1 MLSQFV
7 GDNVEFEEIEKG
19 KAVINEILERK
30 VCMKR
35 PKVSN
40 ISQIVFVI
48 SPKMPKLNSLILDK
62 ELCYAEFMDIKQ
74 IIAINKVDLDEKEAE
89 RIYNIYKKSGFEVL
103 KMQADINRGIS
114 ELKRLLLNNT
124 SAFAGESG
132 VRKINNYK

>member
-19 KAVINEILERK
+19 KAVIERK

>member
-48 SPKMPKLNSLILDK
+48 SPQMPKLNSLILDK

-103 KMQADINRGIS
+103 EMQADINRGIS